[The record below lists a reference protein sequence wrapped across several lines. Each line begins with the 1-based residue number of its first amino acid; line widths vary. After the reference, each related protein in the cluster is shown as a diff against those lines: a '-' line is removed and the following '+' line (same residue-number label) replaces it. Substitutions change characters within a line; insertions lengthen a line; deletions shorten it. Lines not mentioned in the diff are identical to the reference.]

1 MSIEIDGKIFK
12 NLRFADDIYTNLRS
26 PEELQTM
33 LEQLNI
39 ESKAVGLEINL
50 SKTQAMF
57 NNHID
62 ENDQNITIDKF

>member
-33 LEQLNI
+33 LEQLNA
-39 ESKAVGLEINL
+39 ESKSIDLEMNL
-50 SKTQAMF
+50 SKTQLMF
-57 NNHID
+57 NN
-62 ENDQNITIDKF
+62 Q